1 MIFLAAL
8 SRANRQ
14 EAGRSARVACLLV
27 ALVVGGA
34 GCATRAPLATTV
46 QRAADDFELPD
57 TGPAAYANG
66 TGPRVGIDEAHGN
79 FHTADGRYRPFA
91 QLLRRDGYRVEGF
104 DSIFDAESLAGLD
117 LLVIANAIAAEKVG
131 DWSLPNPSAFT
142 DVEIAAVEEWVRGG
156 GRLMLIADHMPM
168 PGAAADLARAFG
180 LLFHDGFAYL
190 PDGTGTMTFR
200 REDDSLADHVV
211 TGADGDSP
219 IEFVTTFMGQAFRIT
234 EGTDATPL
242 MWLPDG
248 SYVLLPE
255 VAWEFSDATP
265 RIPADGMVQGA
276 LVRHGAGRVGAF
288 GEAAAFSAQVQER
301 NGERFPMGMNDPDA
315 PHNARFL
322 LNVIAWLTATH

>member
-1 MIFLAAL
+1 MVL
-8 SRANRQ
+8 
-14 EAGRSARVACLLV
+14 
-27 ALVVGGA
+27 A
-34 GCATRAPLATTV
+34 GCGQKEPPATTG

-57 TGPAAYANG
+57 TGPAAYSNG
-66 TGPRVGIDEAHGN
+66 VGPRVVIDEAHGN
-79 FHTADGRYRPFA
+79 YHTADGRYRSFA

-104 DSIFDAESLAGLD
+104 DAPFDAESLAGVD
-117 LLVIANAIAAEKVG
+117 LLVISNAIAAENVD

-142 DVEIAAVEEWVRGG
+142 EAEIEAVQEWVRSG

-190 PDGTGTMTFR
+190 PDGTGGMTFR
-200 REDDSLADHVV
+200 REDDSLADHAV
-211 TGADGDSP
+211 TGAEGDSP
-219 IEFVTTFMGQAFRIT
+219 IEFVTTFTGQAFRIT

-242 MWLPDG
+242 MRLPDG
-248 SYVLLPE
+248 SYILLPK

-276 LVRHGAGRVGAF
+276 LVLHGTGRVAAF

-301 NGERFPMGMNDPDA
+301 NGESFPMGMNDPDA

-322 LNVIAWLTATH
+322 LNVIAWLTAAD